1 MTNPGM
7 CINIEVAKKN
17 KRLQSR
23 HLFFDDDN
31 EQTSDE
37 GGQEVRSTGL
47 RVK

>member
-1 MTNPGM
+1 MTNLSM

-17 KRLQSR
+17 KRLRSR
-23 HLFFDDDN
+23 HLFFCDDN

-37 GGQEVRSTGL
+37 GGQRVRSTGL